1 MSSSLTTGGKEP
13 TVRTTAAPTTG
24 RPTTLLKRPKRVTRL
39 ARLQP
44 MFAFI
49 GSLVI
54 NQVDT
59 WKQIV
64 WYPVTGRKESWY
76 LDSLKI
82 HSEAWLLLCLYAA
95 QTHITKKEKKNGDT
109 LMLDIQR
116 CVWKPVI
123 TELHRSH
130 WNKGF
135 DRKQR
140 IRRGSRGSRRTL
152 KVPIWGERRDVI
164 IPKVAPSKRLRAA
177 RNDGTGLV
185 STQRSRTIP
194 QQNGLSEPIFPCP
207 GVCLLHGND

>member
-13 TVRTTAAPTTG
+13 TVRTTAARAPDNFIKKTKT
-24 RPTTLLKRPKRVTRL
+24 RHRL

-95 QTHITKKEKKNGDT
+95 QTHIKKKEKKNGDT

-140 IRRGSRGSRRTL
+140 IRRGRRGSRRTL
-152 KVPIWGERRDVI
+152 KVPIWVERRDVI

-177 RNDGTGLV
+177 TTMAPVLSRRRGAGRFHSRMVYL
-185 STQRSRTIP
+185 SRSFLARA
-194 QQNGLSEPIFPCP
+194 F
-207 GVCLLHGND
+207 VCYMEMIKYW

>member
-13 TVRTTAAPTTG
+13 TVRTTAARAPDNFIKKT
-24 RPTTLLKRPKRVTRL
+24 KTRHK
-39 ARLQP
+39 AGAASAHVCFHRQP
-44 MFAFI
+44 GNKSSRHMKADSVVSCD
-49 GSLVI
+49 GA
-54 NQVDT
+54 
-59 WKQIV
+59 K
-64 WYPVTGRKESWY
+64 GSWY

-95 QTHITKKEKKNGDT
+95 QTHIKKKEKKNGDT

-185 STQRSRTIP
+185 STQRSRSIP
-194 QQNGLSEPIFPCP
+194 QQNGLSEPIFPCLS
-207 GVCLLHGND
+207 VCLLHGND

>member
-13 TVRTTAAPTTG
+13 TVRTTAARAPDNFIKKT
-24 RPTTLLKRPKRVTRL
+24 KTRHKAGAASAHVCFHRQPGNKSSRHMKADSVVSCDGAKGVLIFRFPEDTQRGL
-39 ARLQP
+39 APLV
-44 MFAFI
+44 
-49 GSLVI
+49 SLRCT
-54 NQVDT
+54 N
-59 WKQIV
+59 
-64 WYPVTGRKESWY
+64 
-76 LDSLKI
+76 
-82 HSEAWLLLCLYAA
+82 
-95 QTHITKKEKKNGDT
+95 THQKKGKKNVDT

-164 IPKVAPSKRLRAA
+164 IPKAAPSKRLRAA

-194 QQNGLSEPIFPCP
+194 QQTGLSEPIFPCP
-207 GVCLLHGND
+207 SVCLLRGND